1 MRMDLSGRGL
11 GMFFKPWQA
20 ELMRFIWSS
29 GRVDSLAAYE
39 HLQASGRGMSR
50 ASCIQFL
57 NLMVEEGFLV
67 YEEGTAKGG
76 WKRYWIPA
84 AEAVDEGGFVARV
97 VSLVVGR
104 LREEF
109 PGACAVLGVG

>member
-1 MRMDLSGRGL
+1 LRVDLSGRGL

-20 ELMRFIWSS
+20 ELMRFIWSTR
-29 GRVDSLAAYE
+29 RVDSLAAYE
-39 HLQASGRGMSR
+39 HLQASGLGMSR

-84 AEAVDEGGFVARV
+84 PEAVDEGGFRRLVADRV
-97 VSLVVGR
+97 MVR
-104 LREEF
+104 IREFLE
-109 PGACAVLGVG
+109 G